1 MRPKQLGGCAAAQTS
16 RCHDGRPKGHQIG
29 SAYAEQQPEAC
40 AWCDH
45 RVSGPDRDDPAGVGC
60 IQWRHD
66 RIRVDGDP
74 PGHASVDWVLHV
86 ACVAW
91 RAPLAWRGTVAVVGL
106 CIAGLGVV
114 WILTLGP
121 VVALACSMVAFS
133 VIWVSDWPPRR
144 PRGSETFVKVEE
156 LKTQHRE

>member
-1 MRPKQLGGCAAAQTS
+1 MPNSILRLAVGATTGAVGLIAMIRLVSGAFS
-16 RCHDGRPKGHQIG
+16 DGMTRFAWMAILLAMLPWIG
-29 SAYAEQQPEAC
+29 YC
-40 AWCDH
+40 AW
-45 RVSGPDRDDPAGVGC
+45 R
-60 IQWRHD
+60 
-66 RIRVDGDP
+66 
-74 PGHASVDWVLHV
+74 
-86 ACVAW
+86 AW
-91 RAPLAWRGTVAVVGL
+91 RAPLSWRGTVAVVGL